1 VSLQPL
7 DERVDREAEEER
19 DEQPD
24 EHVARNRDEMEEC
37 PDDDRQ
43 AEDRQNRAHAKA
55 DDALGHDGEDPRQAG
70 RSFTFRGL
78 MSLRDT
84 PIEQELTLADGREA
98 VLLIGMA
105 NDSYLP
111 PREEETV
118 VVELRIGRHVEATVN
133 TVLDPD
139 QDEEAGELAREL
151 IAGLGAGRI
160 PPTAAALEQYADRLR

>member
-1 VSLQPL
+1 
-7 DERVDREAEEER
+7 
-19 DEQPD
+19 
-24 EHVARNRDEMEEC
+24 
-37 PDDDRQ
+37 
-43 AEDRQNRAHAKA
+43 
-55 DDALGHDGEDPRQAG
+55 
-70 RSFTFRGL
+70 

-98 VLLIGMA
+98 ELRVGMA

-118 VVELRIGRHVEATVN
+118 IVELRIGRHVEATVN

-139 QDEEAGELAREL
+139 QDEEANELAREL
-151 IAGLGAGRI
+151 IAGLGSGRI

>member
-1 VSLQPL
+1 
-7 DERVDREAEEER
+7 
-19 DEQPD
+19 
-24 EHVARNRDEMEEC
+24 
-37 PDDDRQ
+37 
-43 AEDRQNRAHAKA
+43 
-55 DDALGHDGEDPRQAG
+55 
-70 RSFTFRGL
+70 

-84 PIEQELTLADGREA
+84 PNEQELTLADGREA

-139 QDEEAGELAREL
+139 QDEEASELAREL

-160 PPTAAALEQYADRLR
+160 RPTAAALEQYADRLR